1 MRALLLLIGT
11 MLAMSMGG
19 WSQSLPSDAVIV
31 GNNTGFEQLTEAQVR
46 RYLRGEVSR
55 WQGGSDLSVTVVLP
69 STKLPE
75 CTATAQFLVSSPRPA
90 SLQKYW
96 LGLVFEGRAKAPIFG
111 QSQQDILDAV
121 MSRPGALGIVYGISV
136 PEEYRIEVVS
146 E

>member
-1 MRALLLLIGT
+1 
-11 MLAMSMGG
+11 MLALSMSG
-19 WSQSLPSDAVIV
+19 WSQSLPPDAVIV

-75 CTATAQFLVSSPRPA
+75 CTATAQFLVNAPRPA

-96 LGLVFEGRAKAPIFG
+96 LGLVFEGRAKAPIFA
-111 QSQQDILDAV
+111 QSQQDVLDAV
-121 MSRPGALGIVYGISV
+121 KGRPGALGIVYGISV
-136 PEEYRIEVVS
+136 PEEYRIQVVR

>member
-11 MLAMSMGG
+11 MLAMGMGG
-19 WSQSLPSDAVIV
+19 WSQSLPPDAVIV
-31 GNNTGFEQLTEAQVR
+31 GNNTGFEQLTETQVR
-46 RYLRGEVSR
+46 KYLRGEISR